1 MTPLYGYEKD
11 AKMLV
16 LEDFKKKF
24 NILRIEY
31 KNVEK
36 QFNELCDIL
45 DKTPL
50 NEEYINDVVP
60 HLTIYLTQLEIIEK
74 DIKVIS
80 DIIENLR
87 IELSN

>member
-24 NILRIEY
+24 NILKIEY

-50 NEEYINDVVP
+50 NEEYINNIVP

>member
-50 NEEYINDVVP
+50 NEEYINNIVP